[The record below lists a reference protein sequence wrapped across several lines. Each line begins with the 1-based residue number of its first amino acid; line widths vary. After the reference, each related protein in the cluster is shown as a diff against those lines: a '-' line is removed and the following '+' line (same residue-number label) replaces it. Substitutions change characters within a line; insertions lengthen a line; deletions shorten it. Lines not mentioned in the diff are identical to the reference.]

1 MRLHDVVHNDVV
13 TDGIQKPFRGYP
25 ARRNQYFRS
34 LQRPGSLVLVLALL
48 LFTGA
53 HADSVRCGRRV
64 VHTGDTL
71 ELLRSRC
78 GEPNGR
84 DHAVEQFWLD
94 GVLQKVRVERWYYKP
109 GNRKLGRVIL
119 VYRGKVIGIRTG
131 GR

>member
-1 MRLHDVVHNDVV
+1 MHDVVHNVV
-13 TDGIQKPFRGYP
+13 MTDCIDKPDRGNP
-25 ARRNQYFRS
+25 GGLGRHIRS
-34 LQRPGSLVLVLALL
+34 LHRPGSLVLALL